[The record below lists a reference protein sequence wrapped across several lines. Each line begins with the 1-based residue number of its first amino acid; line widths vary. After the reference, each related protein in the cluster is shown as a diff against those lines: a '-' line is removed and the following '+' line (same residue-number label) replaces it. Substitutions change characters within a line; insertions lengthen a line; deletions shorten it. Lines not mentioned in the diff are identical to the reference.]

1 MRSWFVVLFKQKK
14 AYDMRI
20 SDWSSDVCS
29 SDLLGDLC
37 RPARVRRTCAQRSCR
52 PGAAG
57 HDRHPIVPVGTGV
70 GRVLVAEV
78 RRFQITHFCVY
89 SRNRISEMK
98 MLSYPARLE
107 KDGAAY
113 VVSFRDIPEALTSGR
128 SQKDALRMAADALVT
143 AMDFYFED
151 RREVP

>member
-78 RRFQITHFCVY
+78 RRLQITHFCVY

-98 MLSYPARLE
+98 MLSYPARLA
-107 KDGAAY
+107 KDCAAY
-113 VVSFRDIPEALTSGR
+113 VVTFRDIPEALTSGR
-128 SQKDALRMAADALVT
+128 PQEYALTMATDEQVPA
-143 AMDFYFED
+143 
-151 RREVP
+151 REFTFAT